1 MVLSYELQILET
13 MLAVQYG
20 TNVPSQSLKNSGL
33 SRQKSTL
40 VAKNEKSA
48 YRTLHVETK
57 QIEVNN
63 KDFELRK
70 FKK

>member
-1 MVLSYELQILET
+1 

-20 TNVPSQSLKNSGL
+20 TNVPSQSQKNSGL
-33 SRQKSTL
+33 SRQNSTL
-40 VAKNEKSA
+40 VAKIEKSA

-63 KDFELRK
+63 KENTNV
-70 FKK
+70 

>member
-1 MVLSYELQILET
+1 

-20 TNVPSQSLKNSGL
+20 TNVPSQSQRNSGL
-33 SRQKSTL
+33 SRQNSTL
-40 VAKNEKSA
+40 LDNNEKSA

-63 KDFELRK
+63 KDFENMYI
-70 FKK
+70 

>member
-1 MVLSYELQILET
+1 

-20 TNVPSQSLKNSGL
+20 TNIPSQSPKKSGL
-33 SRQKSTL
+33 SRQNSTL
-40 VAKNEKSA
+40 MAKNEKST

-63 KDFELRK
+63 KDFELRLFRNK
-70 FKK
+70 LR